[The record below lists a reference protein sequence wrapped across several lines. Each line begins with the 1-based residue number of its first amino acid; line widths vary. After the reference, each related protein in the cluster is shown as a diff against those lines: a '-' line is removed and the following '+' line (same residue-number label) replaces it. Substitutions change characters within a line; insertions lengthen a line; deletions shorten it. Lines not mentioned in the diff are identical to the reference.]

1 MAAKSYQ
8 QGLPLCEQDM
18 FCTGMSGGAG
28 SIDPAAIALRPQ
40 SGSFALGRH
49 HIPLDEEE
57 ESRASL
63 DLRSLQRRL
72 AGRSI
77 ILVGMMGAGKSA
89 VGRRL
94 AEKLGMAFTD
104 ADSEIEAAAGR
115 SIEDIFEEF
124 GEEHFRDG
132 ERRVILR
139 LIGEGPQVLA
149 TGGGAFMNEETRE
162 AIANAGISI
171 WLQAEISLLMRRVK
185 RRNDRPLLKQGDP
198 EETMRRLMEE
208 RDPIYGLANL
218 TVESRDVPHHH
229 VVSDVLAAL
238 GEYLD
243 REERNAL

>member
-1 MAAKSYQ
+1 M
-8 QGLPLCEQDM
+8 
-18 FCTGMSGGAG
+18 
-28 SIDPAAIALRPQ
+28 
-40 SGSFALGRH
+40 GRH
-49 HIPLDEEE
+49 HLPLDEDDGDK
-57 ESRASL
+57 RAGL
-63 DLRSLQRRL
+63 DLRGLQRRL

-149 TGGGAFMNEETRE
+149 TGGGAYMHEETRA
-162 AIANAGISI
+162 AIDKAGISI
-171 WLQAEISLLMRRVK
+171 WLRAELSLLMRRVK
-185 RRNDRPLLKQGDP
+185 RRNDRPLLKDGDP

-208 RDPIYGLANL
+208 RDPVYGLADI
-218 TVESRDVPHHH
+218 TVESRDVPHPH
-229 VVSDVLAAL
+229 VVSDVLDAL
-238 GEYLD
+238 DDYLD

>member
-1 MAAKSYQ
+1 
-8 QGLPLCEQDM
+8 
-18 FCTGMSGGAG
+18 
-28 SIDPAAIALRPQ
+28 
-40 SGSFALGRH
+40 LGRH
-49 HIPLDEEE
+49 HLPLDDEGEK
-57 ESRASL
+57 RAGL
-63 DLRSLQRRL
+63 DLRGLQSRL

-124 GEEHFRDG
+124 GEAHFRDG

-149 TGGGAFMNEETRE
+149 TGGGAYMHEETRE
-162 AIANAGISI
+162 AIDKAGVSI
-171 WLQAEISLLMRRVK
+171 WLRAELALLMRRVK
-185 RRNDRPLLKQGDP
+185 RRNDRPLLKEGDP

-208 RDPIYGLANL
+208 RDPIYGLADI

-229 VVSDVLAAL
+229 VVSDVLDAL
-238 GEYLD
+238 DDYLD